1 MDKKSII
8 GFVLIGLIM
17 VGFFWFQS
25 HEMKKQAAWQAQI
38 DSLNLV
44 EQIRQDSIRAA
55 WLAEHPE
62 DTVIVVSQPEEDTR
76 AVYTDSLLNAAAT
89 VDSASFYTLEN
100 EKLELTFTSLGA
112 QPYAARIKGYSNYGG
127 SDLYLFK
134 DGKASLG
141 EVVYAP
147 NAVDT
152 RKLHFQYVAEESAD
166 TVLVMR
172 LPFSTGAYIEHK
184 FTLKGDSYS
193 VDEAIS
199 FVGMQQMIPRNVIS
213 LDLAFDAVIPRMEKG
228 YQNETR
234 YSKLNYYF
242 PDEKKPETVGNNG
255 RSGSKNVK
263 SSLSWVAFQQQFFS
277 AILRAPENFSSGDF
291 AVSFFPE
298 EDESHDLMAC
308 SAKLRTDFKPGA
320 ETVTVPLEFY
330 FGPNHFQ
337 TLKSYD
343 QKYEKIIPLGGW
355 LVGWFTRFV
364 IIPLFNWL
372 HKYIGNFGL
381 IILLMTLFI
390 KIVVLPFAYKS
401 YSSSAKMQALKPWID
416 KLNEKYPNAA
426 NNQDEAM
433 KKQQATMDLYKRAGV
448 NMFGGC
454 LPMLLQFPILWAMF
468 RFFPA
473 SIELRQQR
481 FLWAEDLSAYDSI
494 VNFGF
499 NVPLLGDHISLFA
512 LLMAVSMFFY
522 SKIVSGNQMTGNDP
536 NARMMKFMSVW
547 MMPIMMF
554 FICNKLSS
562 GLSYYYLLSNLI
574 TMLETWIIR
583 KWFVHPEEIEAKLKA
598 SEGKPAPKS
607 KWQQRLEEAQKMQ
620 RQMAAQQAAGG
631 KGAKPKK
638 RK

>member
-8 GFVLIGLIM
+8 GFVLIALIM
-17 VGFFWFQS
+17 VGFFGYQS
-25 HEMKKQAAWQAQI
+25 HEMKKQAAIQAQI
-38 DSLNLV
+38 DSINLM
-44 EQIRQDSIRAA
+44 EQIRQDSIKAA
-55 WLAEHPE
+55 YLAEHPE
-62 DTVIVVSQPEEDTR
+62 DTVVLTAPDNR
-76 AVYTDSLLNAAAT
+76 AVYTDSLLNLAAS
-89 VDSASFYTLEN
+89 VDSATLYTLSN
-100 EKLELTFTSLGA
+100 DKLELTFTSKGA
-112 QPYAARIKGYSNYGG
+112 QPYAARVKDYKSYGG
-127 SDLYLFK
+127 EDLYIFK

-141 EVVYAP
+141 AVVYAP

-152 RKLHFQYVAEESAD
+152 RKLNFQYVAEASD
-166 TVLVMR
+166 DSTLVMR
-172 LPFSTGAYIEHK
+172 LPFSTGAYIEQK
-184 FTLKGDSYS
+184 YTLKANSYS
-193 VDEAIS
+193 VDDELS
-199 FVGMQQMIPRNVIS
+199 FVGMQDMIPRNVIS
-213 LDLAFDAVIPRMEKG
+213 LDLAFDAVIPRLEKG

-242 PDEKKPETVGNNG
+242 PDEKKPESVGNNG
-255 RSGSKNVK
+255 RSGSKSVK
-263 SSLSWVAFQQQFFS
+263 SSLEWVAFQQQFFS
-277 AILRAPENFSSGDF
+277 AFMRAPEKFSSGDLSVTF
-291 AVSFFPE
+291 LPE
-298 EDESHDLMAC
+298 GDESHDLMAC
-308 SAKLRTDFKPGA
+308 SAKMRTDFKPGA
-320 ETVTVPLEFY
+320 DRITIPLEFY

-337 TLKSYD
+337 TLKAYD
-343 QKYEKIIPLGGW
+343 HKYEKVIPLGGW
-355 LVGWFTRFV
+355 LVGWFTRWV

-372 HKYIGNFGL
+372 NKFGLNFGL

-416 KLNEKYPNAA
+416 KINAKYPNAA
-426 NNQDEAM
+426 SNQDEAM
-433 KKQQATMDLYKRAGV
+433 KKQKATMDLYQRAGV

-473 SIELRQQR
+473 SIELRQQP
-481 FLWAEDLSAYDSI
+481 FLWADDLSAYDSI
-494 VNFGF
+494 LDFGF
-499 NVPLLGDHISLFA
+499 RIPLLGDHLSLFA

-522 SKIVSGNQMTGNDP
+522 SKIISGSQMTGDDP
-536 NARMMKFMSVW
+536 NAKMMKFMSIW

-554 FICNKLSS
+554 FICNNLSS

-574 TMLETWIIR
+574 TMLETWVIR

-620 RQMAAQQAAGG
+620 RQMAAQQASGG
-631 KGAKPKK
+631 RGGAKGSK